1 MKPVDQLTSARN
13 CRHEPQGAILFGD
26 LVITKQAL
34 NLVNPSLTA
43 FTTAVRSAQIVSPYE
58 AFSTLQPDEV
68 DFSVNC
74 GRKWVRITSPV

>member
-26 LVITKQAL
+26 LVIIKQAL

-58 AFSTLQPDEV
+58 AFSTLQPGMV
-68 DFSVNC
+68 DFPLDGGEN
-74 GRKWVRITSPV
+74 WVE